1 MTESE
6 PRMLVA
12 GTAWAAHTHGA
23 LTRRA
28 RQIATRVVAELVEVV
43 AGRLRKPVTRRPVA
57 SSITLTNRSRI
68 SSWNSIR
75 CSITALPRPPCSS
88 GGPVSRQTRG
98 RRVV

>member
-1 MTESE
+1 
-6 PRMLVA
+6 
-12 GTAWAAHTHGA
+12 
-23 LTRRA
+23 
-28 RQIATRVVAELVEVV
+28 
-43 AGRLRKPVTRRPVA
+43 
-57 SSITLTNRSRI
+57 LTNRSRI